1 MSHPAP
7 ILATTDLSA
16 VSRHA
21 ADRAALLA
29 HETGA
34 PLSLLH
40 VLPGEALDALRQWL
54 GADKSPVPQLEA
66 DARRQLEQ
74 IAADLKATRHVDVR
88 PLLASGTVPEEV
100 SRAAEALDAGLLV
113 VGARGAGFLRRLV
126 LGTTSARLIR
136 RTTRPILV
144 VRQIAHEPYRRA
156 LVALDF
162 SPSSTPALAAARRV
176 APHAQLVLLAAFQVP
191 FEDKLQFAGVDA
203 ATIAHYRH
211 EARAETARRLAA
223 LATAAGLKPGSWQ
236 PCVVEGDPSLR
247 ILEQEQELDCDLVV
261 LGKHGKG
268 LGEELLLGSVTK
280 HVLAEGNAD
289 ALISTA
295 RTD

>member
-1 MSHPAP
+1 MSHHAP

-40 VLPGEALDALRQWL
+40 VLPGEALETLRQWL
-54 GADKSPVPQLEA
+54 GADKSPAPQLEA

-74 IAADLKATRHVDVR
+74 IADDIKATRHVDVR

-113 VGARGAGFLRRLV
+113 VGARGAGFLRRLM

-156 LVALDF
+156 LVAVDF
-162 SPSSTPALAAARRV
+162 SPSSAPALAAARRV

-247 ILEQEQELDCDLVV
+247 IVEQEQELDCDLVV

-295 RTD
+295 RRD